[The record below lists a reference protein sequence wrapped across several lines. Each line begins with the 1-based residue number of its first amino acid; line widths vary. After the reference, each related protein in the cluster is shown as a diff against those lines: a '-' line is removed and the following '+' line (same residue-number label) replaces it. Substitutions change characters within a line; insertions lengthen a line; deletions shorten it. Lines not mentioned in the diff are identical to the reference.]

1 MFGYRVPDPDQAL
14 LISGGRSS
22 SGAPFRVVIGHGA
35 FVLPMFRRANLLS
48 LAMTES
54 EVQETCVTKQ
64 GIALNVKAVIA
75 FKVGRDVEAIVP
87 ARERFLRDGAP
98 R

>member
-1 MFGYRVPDPDQAL
+1 MFGYRVPDPDEAL
-14 LISGGRSS
+14 LISGGRPS

-35 FVLPMFRRANLLS
+35 FVIPMFRRANLLS

-64 GIALNVKAVIA
+64 GIALTVSFPTRTRCPFSPAESSPVTS
-75 FKVGRDVEAIVP
+75 VP
-87 ARERFLRDGAP
+87 SSVR
-98 R
+98 